1 MAAPAATG
9 VRRVLRL
16 PPLLLDDEEAVALMV
31 GMRAAASAAVQG
43 IEDASLRALVKLDQ
57 VLSARLRRRVRA
69 FDVLSSPAADVVE
82 PALVAALTAAI
93 GRRERIELRYR
104 DREGARTRRLV
115 DPHRVIAVHRRWYLL
130 AFDTGHEDWRTF
142 RVDRIERIADTA
154 VLVGQQTAPADPV
167 EFVTSRLYSL
177 DDLRSRPGHDKHSR
191 TSASPTRIIR
201 SQGQAP

>member
-1 MAAPAATG
+1 
-9 VRRVLRL
+9 
-16 PPLLLDDEEAVALMV
+16 MV

-43 IEDASLRALVKLDQ
+43 IEDASLRALAKLDQ

-142 RVDRIERIADTA
+142 RWTE
-154 VLVGQQTAPADPV
+154 
-167 EFVTSRLYSL
+167 S
-177 DDLRSRPGHDKHSR
+177 
-191 TSASPTRIIR
+191 SASPTRR
-201 SQGQAP
+201 SLSANRRRPRIPWSSSLAACTHLTTYAAVLDTTSTPAQARRRLGSSAAKVKPRGDHCRVITAPDTISWLARPLTTRP